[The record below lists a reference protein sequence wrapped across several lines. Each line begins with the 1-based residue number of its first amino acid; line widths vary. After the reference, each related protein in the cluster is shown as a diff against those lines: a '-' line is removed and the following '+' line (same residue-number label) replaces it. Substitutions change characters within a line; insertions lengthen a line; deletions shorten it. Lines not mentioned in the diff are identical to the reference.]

1 MRDKHKILRAAEKYV
16 LDQKFSAAIGE
27 YRKLL
32 EVEPDEPTLLNI
44 VGDLLVRQGKPQ
56 EALKNF
62 QKVVEIFLN
71 RGFASKAIAMLKK
84 TLWIA
89 PQDMLARESLADLY
103 HKQGLQFDA
112 VRELRYLVDHYEEAN
127 NVDRALHFL
136 KRIATIAPTDPE
148 IPLRKAELL
157 SSQGRDAAALEAR
170 IEALECLRKNG
181 DFPAFKATL
190 GPILRSDPENGTA
203 LDLLRQIGEGCHA
216 EKEVREILAAHLE
229 SGAPAYPVKLYLARA
244 EESVSNP
251 KAAARLYKEL
261 RQAGHSD
268 TEITD
273 GLMRTDPESAYASSD
288 AIFDEEMPLH
298 PDGQLAAQ
306 ADWEPPS
313 ADEDGASGS
322 GLFADLESDEEDF
335 QSASEEEQSFSFED
349 SEEIVLTEPE
359 TDTADLS
366 NELDQIQPDVS
377 EESSP
382 IASLDEAL
390 QEVDFY
396 LKLGFKEDGVSLIER
411 LLKQFPDDE
420 AVQARARRC
429 GIDSGETTA
438 QKVET
443 DSVEP
448 EETVETYNVIAEEDK
463 LVSAFPDAELFEDF
477 DKEMEDAL
485 DDLFAEGQNGDREDS
500 ILRYDVSQGTAG
512 RRNSPAVHYDLG
524 LAYKEMGLV
533 DDAHQEFLIAIDMLD
548 GDSAIP
554 QKILCC
560 SMLTS
565 TCRQLGKTADAI
577 HWAREGLKITELRD
591 FEKRAFE
598 YDRSLALAEKGELQE
613 AIDLL
618 QDIQDRDSSYRD
630 VNEKLSHFIS
640 RLHG

>member
-32 EVEPDEPTLLNI
+32 ELEPDEPTLLNI

-62 QKVVEIFLN
+62 QKVIEIFLN
-71 RGFASKAIAMLKK
+71 LGFASKAIAMLKK

-112 VRELRYLVDHYEEAN
+112 VRELRHLVEHYEEN
-127 NVDRALHFL
+127 DNVDRALHFL
-136 KRIATIAPTDPE
+136 KRIGSISPDNPE

-157 SSQGRDAAALEAR
+157 CGQERDAAALEAR
-170 IEALECLRKNG
+170 LEALECLRKRG
-181 DFPAFKATL
+181 DFPGFKATL
-190 GPILRSDPENGTA
+190 GTVLRSDPENAAA
-203 LDLLRQIGEGCHA
+203 LDLLRQIGESCHA

-251 KAAARLYKEL
+251 NAAARLYKEL

-288 AIFDEEMPLH
+288 AIFDEDISLH
-298 PDGQLAAQ
+298 AQDQLAAH

-313 ADEDGASGS
+313 TDEEGGAGS
-322 GLFADLESDEEDF
+322 GLFADLNSNEEDF
-335 QSASEEEQSFSFED
+335 QPDPEEDQSFSFED
-349 SEEIVLTEPE
+349 SEEIVLVEPE
-359 TDTADLS
+359 TDAADLS
-366 NELDQIQPDVS
+366 VELEQVQPDVS
-377 EESSP
+377 EENSP

-411 LLKQFPDDE
+411 LLKQFPEDE
-420 AVQARARRC
+420 SVQARARKS
-429 GIDSGETTA
+429 GIDVGEPA
-438 QKVET
+438 AEIVEA

-448 EETVETYNVIAEEDK
+448 EETSDSYNVIAEEDK

-477 DKEMEDAL
+477 EREMEDAL
-485 DDLFAEGQNGDREDS
+485 DELFVEGQNGDREDS
-500 ILRYDVSQGTAG
+500 ILRYDVADGTAE

-548 GDSAIP
+548 GDAAIP
-554 QKILCC
+554 QRILCC

-598 YDRSLALAEKGELQE
+598 YDLSLALAEQGELQE

-618 QDIQDRDSSYRD
+618 QGIQDRDSSYRD
-630 VNEKLSHFIS
+630 VSEKLSHFIS